1 MTGALILVSSGCV
14 LREPQPPAE
23 RPFKII
29 KLDPALDGII
39 SPDAKL
45 ETLGIILV

>member
-1 MTGALILVSSGCV
+1 MKPVLLCILALGIGALSFA
-14 LREPQPPAE
+14 QPPAE

-29 KLDPALDGII
+29 KLDPTLDDII

-45 ETLGIILV
+45 